1 MRYTILLL
9 IMAVFAAFAGGLATM
24 SQGGIQFA
32 VDTAVFS
39 LGMQDTLLLEVYE
52 ELNINQLSRDEE
64 GNSIYTT
71 EITLESVSG
80 DTLAWDIWNTP
91 VTWSEGGTAV
101 NCTMLPVLGGSWR
114 LTVTMTDVNNGRQG
128 TAVKEFQIDG
138 IGHFSD
144 IEMART
150 IMPAA
155 AGSTSQLLKGS
166 LIVYPAASTRFRLP
180 GESMFYTYQEL
191 YGLGGMNLLRH
202 SRLLNADGVTVF
214 SRSAESIQIPEG
226 VETVALLD
234 SIDLT
239 VVREPGLYSL
249 SVVYTTD
256 GDTVQVLDK
265 PMFIEV
271 AETVVEGVS
280 QNLTISDRKLELLP
294 VMLSNEEAELYERL
308 DGESRELYYDNYWN
322 ARPGEHEGFLQ
333 RCQTVTSRFGSF
345 NREGWQSDRGRV
357 YLVYGEPDEVESSPF
372 STTQAPFTIWYYYG
386 NQQEMFVFAD
396 LMGNGDYL
404 QIYSTVDGEISY
416 SNWQGMIQNVN
427 SGSGSSD
434 DGEF

>member
-249 SVVYTTD
+249 SVVYTTE

-357 YLVYGEPDEVESSPF
+357 YLIYGEPDDVESSPF
-372 STTQAPFTIWYYYG
+372 STTQAPYTIWYYFG

-404 QIYSTVDGEISY
+404 QIYSTIDGEVSY
-416 SNWQGMIQNVN
+416 SNWQGMLQNVN
-427 SGSGSSD
+427 PGSGSSD
-434 DGEF
+434 DEGF